1 MSSTVKGPSEMKLS
15 ISISP
20 SRSVG
25 ELKDEIASKSDVEKE
40 RQRLIYSGEWDL
52 SCIRWAMER
61 HRTDNVG
68 KVLKDQDPISTYKIQ
83 VSYLSF
89 VLAGYS

>member
-20 SRSVG
+20 SKSVG

-40 RQRLIYSGEWDL
+40 RQRLIYSGKSRHGLHSVGDGEA
-52 SCIRWAMER
+52 SC
-61 HRTDNVG
+61 
-68 KVLKDQDPISTYKIQ
+68 
-83 VSYLSF
+83 
-89 VLAGYS
+89 